1 MTATGPFIGPQGLPN
16 FQGLQAG
23 SATPPEVGA
32 PIGRPVDVEVAAA
45 DAKSRNRSRWISTGL
60 YIAGGVAGG
69 LARLG
74 IREWL
79 PTYATAANPLVNIG
93 TQIAMSPGQP
103 AIQFI
108 TAPLSVRAARWVEGD
123 KQGEVLRGI
132 DPLYEADF
140 VRVFATRSGL
150 DGWVAGPLSDFGS
163 YCLAM
168 RKPCRAA
175 SDRLKSNDVAGAARI
190 LGATL
195 VDDRRLW
202 PQHQPEAAN
211 PYELLFNEM
220 RVLFVGY
227 PEATLAELRK
237 ATIAEALRLD
247 GGADKGLEKYV
258 EAMMAG
264 LTTDKPPRELRLPWG
279 DEAGALAISDRSQKD
294 PDVWARE
301 LIKAGLEEVVKG
313 KGYKESDQIRKAF
326 SKGMKDVLEDLRV
339 FEQEKRRPAT
349 SDELWRMMNSA
360 MAKNAGESGELKA
373 ALLSVGAFV
382 VVAGGAT
389 FGYAK
394 LLPLAP
400 AWSVAGFAQVIPTLI
415 SYLTVTARF
424 GLEKFLAF
432 GRALG
437 WAGATRP
444 SLGKNIDRDFRNMR
458 IRTAMIDRRASSW
471 FGLRA
476 GFVTSC
482 QRYVVEASAAAKQ
495 GHIDEAAALIA
506 GMLKVAH
513 TTFFYF
519 WPFTKVMHYTYDR
532 LGPYFDGITVA
543 QREELAGQVMKR
555 LEKFGADKE
564 SLLIYHKPFIEG
576 LLGRNVKVAP

>member
-16 FQGLQAG
+16 FQGLAAG

-32 PIGRPVDVEVAAA
+32 PIGRPVDVDVAAA
-45 DAKSRNRSRWISTGL
+45 DAKGRNKSRWISTGL
-60 YIAGGVAGG
+60 YIAGGIAGG

-79 PTYATAANPLVNIG
+79 PNYATAANPLVNIG
-93 TQIAMSPGQP
+93 TQIAMSPGQS

-108 TAPLSVRAARWVEGD
+108 TAPISVRAARWVEGD
-123 KQGEVLRGI
+123 KQGQVLRGI
-132 DPLYEADF
+132 DPLYEGDF
-140 VRVFATRSGL
+140 IRVFATRSGL
-150 DGWVAGPLSDFGS
+150 DGWVAGPLSDFGA

-175 SDRLKSNDVAGAARI
+175 ADRLKNNDVAGAARL

-195 VDDRRLW
+195 FDDRRLW
-202 PQHQPEAAN
+202 PQHGPAAAN

-220 RVLFVGY
+220 RPLFLSY

-247 GGADKGLEKYV
+247 GGADKGLEKYA
-258 EAMMAG
+258 EAVVTG
-264 LTTDKPPRELRLPWG
+264 LTTNKPPKELQLPWG
-279 DEAGALAISDRSQKD
+279 DEAGALAISDRNQKD

-301 LIKAGLEEVVKG
+301 LIQAGLAEVVKG
-313 KGYKESDQIRKAF
+313 KTYEEKRDLTKAF
-326 SKGMKDVLEDLRV
+326 SKSMNAVLEDLRV
-339 FEQEKRRPAT
+339 FELEKRRPAT
-349 SDELWRMMNSA
+349 SEELWRMMNDA
-360 MAKNAGESGELKA
+360 IAKNAGNSGELKA

-394 LLPLAP
+394 LMPLAP
-400 AWSVAGFAQVIPTLI
+400 AWSAAGFAQVIPTLI

-424 GLEKFLAF
+424 GLEKFIAA

-458 IRTAMIDRRASSW
+458 VSSAMIDRRASSW
-471 FGLRA
+471 FGLRSA
-476 GFVTSC
+476 FITSC
-482 QRYVVEASAAAKQ
+482 QRYVVDAAEAVKSGQ
-495 GHIDEAAALIA
+495 MDEAAALIA
-506 GMLKVAH
+506 GMQMVAH

-519 WPFTKVMHYTYDR
+519 WPFTKVMHHAYDR
-532 LGPYFDGITVA
+532 LGPHFDGITAA
-543 QREELAGQVMKR
+543 QREELAAEVMKR

-576 LLGRNVKVAP
+576 LLGRNVKLA